1 MMFESARTTPLHNAY
16 GKNIHWFGKG
26 VLYAL
31 LIICALF
38 MVVPFLWMLSTSL
51 KMNQYVLS
59 MPPRFLPQ
67 SFNLAN
73 YVRLATIYPI
83 GRMMF
88 NSLFVAVITTVGQL
102 IIGSMA
108 AYVFARIEF
117 RGRNIIFLLYI
128 ATLMI
133 PFQVTITPLFILM
146 RYLRWINTY
155 QGLIMP
161 GVFSAFG
168 VFLLRQSLL
177 TLPRD
182 LEEATFIDGGTHFT
196 VYRYVSL
203 PLIKPA
209 LATLAVLSFMEAW
222 NNFLWPLFVV
232 RDEKLMTLP
241 VGLATLHGRY
251 LTEWNLVM
259 AGTVITVLPML
270 IVFLF
275 AQKYFVRGVALS
287 GIKQ

>member
-1 MMFESARTTPLHNAY
+1 MMSESHRLHKMSGRNLRR
-16 GKNIHWFGKG
+16 IGKG
-26 VLYAL
+26 LLYAL
-31 LIICALF
+31 LIMCALF
-38 MVVPFLWMLSTSL
+38 MIIPFLWMISTSL
-51 KMNQYVLS
+51 KTSQYVLS

-67 SFNLAN
+67 SFNPEN
-73 YVRLATIYPI
+73 YVRLAKIYPI
-83 GRMMF
+83 GRMIF
-88 NSLFVAVITTVGQL
+88 NSLFVAILTTVGQI

-117 RGRNIIFLLYI
+117 KGRNIIFLLYI

-196 VYRYVSL
+196 VYWYVSL

-259 AGTVITVLPML
+259 AGTVITVFPML

>member
-1 MMFESARTTPLHNAY
+1 
-16 GKNIHWFGKG
+16 
-26 VLYAL
+26 
-31 LIICALF
+31 
-38 MVVPFLWMLSTSL
+38 
-51 KMNQYVLS
+51 
-59 MPPRFLPQ
+59 
-67 SFNLAN
+67 
-73 YVRLATIYPI
+73 
-83 GRMMF
+83 
-88 NSLFVAVITTVGQL
+88 
-102 IIGSMA
+102 
-108 AYVFARIEF
+108 
-117 RGRNIIFLLYI
+117 
-128 ATLMI
+128 
-133 PFQVTITPLFILM
+133 
-146 RYLRWINTY
+146 
-155 QGLIMP
+155 MP